1 MDLIVI
7 IVKSKPD
14 TLYSLTVS
22 MTNPFND
29 LVFLILYI
37 SFLSS
42 PLNSSGYQKR
52 VFENLQKCSF
62 KT

>member
-29 LVFLILYI
+29 LIFLILYI

-42 PLNSSGYQKR
+42 PLNCSGYQKQ